1 MEHNNGITPV
11 PRVPQQPNRFSKLF
25 AGIYFTLSIIGLVGT
40 WYFNLQFFRAD
51 TGQGYLEAWF
61 ANDASSSAA
70 IDLIVILLMACVFF
84 FREGLRIGWRW
95 YWIALF
101 IPLSVSVALACAF
114 PLFLG
119 LRELHLARHN
129 LESP

>member
-1 MEHNNGITPV
+1 MESNIIMRV
-11 PRVPQQPNRFSKLF
+11 PRAVEQPSRFSKLF

-40 WYFNLQFFRAD
+40 WYFNLQFFRTD
-51 TGQGYLEAWF
+51 TGQDYLQAWF

-70 IDLIVILLMACVFF
+70 IDLIVILLMACVYF

-101 IPLSVSVALACAF
+101 IPFSVSVALACAF

-119 LRELHLARHN
+119 LRELHLARKT
-129 LESP
+129 LERP

>member
-1 MEHNNGITPV
+1 MEHHTKTRA
-11 PRVPQQPNRFSKLF
+11 PRDSELPHRFSTLF
-25 AGIYFTLSIIGLVGT
+25 AGMYFALAIIGLLGT
-40 WYFNLQFFRAD
+40 WYFNLQFFRAGS
-51 TGQGYLEAWF
+51 GQGYLEAWF

-101 IPLSVSVALACAF
+101 VPFSVSVALACAF

-119 LRELHLARHN
+119 LRELHLALKTLGR
-129 LESP
+129 P

>member
-1 MEHNNGITPV
+1 MEHNNITPA
-11 PRVPQQPNRFSKLF
+11 PRVPPQPSRSSNLF
-25 AGIYFTLSIIGLVGT
+25 AGIYFALAIVGLVGT

-51 TGQGYLEAWF
+51 TNQGYLEAWF

-70 IDLIVILLMACVFF
+70 IDLIVILIVASVFF

-119 LRELHLARHN
+119 LRELHLTRKI
-129 LESP
+129 LERP